1 MKRTLATVALA
12 AGLALAPGRAG
23 ATEDF
28 SLHHAPGAPHIG
40 AAVCTRVMPDGGF
53 DCGDHAVAPGPSAS
67 EAAATTSSPVEVV
80 MMVLDGHVV
89 ATGPAEA
96 AAAMQPIGDEPTKP
110 SSTPSC
116 ARRAPF
122 SARSTSRASTGS
134 SNSAADRADRAVSSR
149 ISAFGRTALSLRLGQ
164 ELRLRF
170 SVLDFRWVNEA
181 RHFVRTLPPK

>member
-96 AAAMQPIGDEPTKP
+96 AAAMQPIGDEAAYEAELHAKL
-110 SSTPSC
+110 C
-116 ARRAPF
+116 A
-122 SARSTSRASTGS
+122 ARPVFCEVDES
-134 SNSAADRADRAVSSR
+134 
-149 ISAFGRTALSLRLGQ
+149 GQ
-164 ELRLRF
+164 Y
-170 SVLDFRWVNEA
+170 WV
-181 RHFVRTLPPK
+181 K